1 MSNTLDIAKNL
12 KQVTKSITELEA
24 QYGRPPGCVTLLAV
38 SKTKPV
44 SAIRE
49 AINAGQRQFG
59 ENYLDEAVEKIQ
71 ALKEEDCQ
79 WHFIGGIQSRK
90 TQLIAEHFD
99 WVHSVDRIKLVN
111 RLANQRPAQLQALNV
126 CLQVNLDQ
134 EQSKSGALET
144 DLAELAYACEQHEN
158 LKLRG
163 LMAIP
168 APRTD
173 IDEQRLPFARLA
185 AMFNNLR
192 NDHPSLDTLSMG
204 MSSDL
209 PAAIAEGAT
218 IVRVGTAIFG
228 QRN

>member
-12 KQVTKSITELEA
+12 KQVTKSITDLEA
-24 QYGRPPGCVTLLAV
+24 QYGRPPGSVSLLAV

-44 SAIRE
+44 SAIQD

-59 ENYLDEAVEKIQ
+59 ENYLDEAIEKIH
-71 ALKEEDCQ
+71 ALKKEACQ

-99 WVHSVDRIKLVN
+99 WVHSVDRVKLIN
-111 RLANQRPAQLQALNV
+111 RLATQRPTQLQALNV
-126 CLQVNLDQ
+126 CLQVNLDH

-144 DLAELAYACEQHEN
+144 DLAELANACNQHKS
-158 LKLRG
+158 LRLRG

-168 APRTD
+168 APRTQLE
-173 IDEQRLPFARLA
+173 EQREPFARLA
-185 AMFNNLR
+185 AMFNSLR
-192 NDHPSLDTLSMG
+192 KDHPSLDTLSMG